1 MAKLLKLIQNE
12 WMKLWHKK
20 GTWVMVALLIL
31 FIIGPGIMMKYYETK
46 TTEDITWQE
55 SEQKAINNNKE
66 MMKEDGLSVED
77 KKRFEEQIAISEYR
91 IANDV
96 PSQENLSVA
105 SFMSF
110 TGSMLTLVTL
120 FTVITAASI
129 VSSEFSTG
137 TIKMLLTRPVSRAK
151 ILTSK
156 LLTTFIFGLLLF
168 VVNVVVSALVG
179 LILFGGSTG
188 VELEIVNGQVV
199 EKAVWNDLA
208 YHYLLSGG
216 DFVMSILFAFLVG
229 SVFRSSSLAIGLTM
243 FLSFTGGMIVMFL
256 SRFEIVKYIWLT
268 HSDLTQYEKGNFIVD
283 DMTMPFSLTILAI
296 YAVIFLVISYMSF
309 TKRDVTA

>member
-1 MAKLLKLIQNE
+1 MLKLIQNE

-188 VELEIVNGQVV
+188 VELEMVNGQVV

-268 HSDLTQYEKGNFIVD
+268 HSDLTQYEKGYFIVD

>member
-31 FIIGPGIMMKYYETK
+31 FIIGPGIMMKYYDTK
-46 TTEDITWQE
+46 MTEDITWQE
-55 SEQKAINNNKE
+55 SEQQAINNNKE
-66 MMKEDGLSVED
+66 IMKDEGLSTED

-91 IANDV
+91 LANDV
-96 PSQENLSVA
+96 PSQVEGSVA

-110 TGSMLTLVTL
+110 SGNMLTLITL

-156 LLTTFIFGLLLF
+156 LLTTFIFGILLL

-179 LILFGGSTG
+179 LILFGGTTG
-188 VELEIVNGQVV
+188 VELEMVNGQVV
-199 EKAVWNDLA
+199 EKSVWNDLA

-256 SRFEIVKYIWLT
+256 SRFKIVKYIWLT
-268 HSDLTQYEKGNFIVD
+268 HSDLTQYEHNQFIID

-296 YAVIFLVISYMSF
+296 YAVLFLGISYMSF
-309 TKRDVTA
+309 MKRDVTA

>member
-1 MAKLLKLIQNE
+1 MAKLLRLIQNE

-20 GTWVMVALLIL
+20 GTWAMVALVIL

-46 TTEDITWQE
+46 TTEDISWQE
-55 SEQKAINNNKE
+55 NEKQAINNYQDMLKG
-66 MMKEDGLSVED
+66 DGISEED
-77 KKRFEEQIAISEYR
+77 KKDLEEKIAISEYR
-91 IANDV
+91 LENDV
-96 PSQENLSVA
+96 PSQTEGSMA

-110 TGSMLTLVTL
+110 TGTLLTLVTL

-137 TIKMLLTRPVSRAK
+137 TIKMLLTRPMSRAK

-156 LLTTFIFGLLLF
+156 LTTTFIFGLFLF
-168 VVNVVVSALVG
+168 VVHVVVSALTGFV
-179 LILFGGSTG
+179 LFGGVSG
-188 VELEIVNGQVV
+188 VELEMVNGQIV
-199 EKAVWNDLA
+199 EKSVWNDLA

-243 FLSFTGGMIVMFL
+243 FLSFMGGMIVMLL

-268 HSDLTQYEKGNFIVD
+268 HSNLTQYENDNLMIEGI
-283 DMTMPFSLTILAI
+283 TMPFSLTILAI
-296 YAVIFLVISYMSF
+296 YAVIFLVVSYLSF
-309 TKRDVTA
+309 MKRDVTA

>member
-1 MAKLLKLIQNE
+1 MLKLIQNE

-20 GTWVMVALLIL
+20 GTWAMVALLIL

-46 TTEDITWQE
+46 TTEDKTWQE
-55 SEQKAINNNKE
+55 SEQQSINNYKE
-66 MMKEDGLSVED
+66 IMNDDNIAAED
-77 KKRFEEQIAISEYR
+77 KKHYEEQIAISEYR
-91 IANDV
+91 LANDV
-96 PSQENLSVA
+96 PSQEDGNVA

-120 FTVITAASI
+120 FTIIVAASI
-129 VSSEFSTG
+129 VSSEFATG

-156 LLTTFIFGLLLF
+156 LLTTFIFGLFLF

-179 LILFGGSTG
+179 LILFGGATG

-199 EKAVWNDLA
+199 EKAIWNDLA

-216 DFVMSILFAFLVG
+216 DFIMSMLFAFLVG

-256 SRFEIVKYIWLT
+256 SKYKIVKYVWLT
-268 HSDLTQYEKGNFIVD
+268 HSDLTQYERNSSILDGI
-283 DMTMPFSLTILAI
+283 TMPFSLTILAI
-296 YAVIFLVISYMSF
+296 YAVLFLMISYISF
-309 TKRDVTA
+309 MKRDVTA

>member
-1 MAKLLKLIQNE
+1 MLKLIQNE

-20 GTWVMVALLIL
+20 GTWVMAALVIL
-31 FIIGPGIMMKYYETK
+31 FIIGPGIMLKYFDTK
-46 TTEDITWQE
+46 ITEDITWQE

-66 MMKEDGLSVED
+66 FLNDDNISAED
-77 KKRFEEQIAISEYR
+77 KKYFEEQIAISEYR
-91 IANDV
+91 LANNV
-96 PSQENLSVA
+96 PSQVDGSIE

-188 VELEIVNGQVV
+188 VELEMVNGQVV

-216 DFVMSILFAFLVG
+216 SFVMSILFAFLVG

-243 FLSFTGGMIVMFL
+243 FLTFTGGMIVMFL
-256 SRFEIVKYIWLT
+256 SRFKIVKYIWLT

-283 DMTMPFSLTILAI
+283 GMTMPFSLTILAI
-296 YAVIFLVISYMSF
+296 YAVIFLAISYMTF
-309 TKRDVTA
+309 MKRDVTA

>member
-1 MAKLLKLIQNE
+1 
-12 WMKLWHKK
+12 
-20 GTWVMVALLIL
+20 MVALLIL

-55 SEQKAINNNKE
+55 SEQQAINNYKE
-66 MMKEDGLSVED
+66 MMKEDGLSAED
-77 KKRFEEQIAISEYR
+77 KKTFEEKIAISEYR
-91 IANDV
+91 LAEDV
-96 PSQENLSVA
+96 PSQEDLSVA

-110 TGSMLTLVTL
+110 TSGMLTLVTL

-156 LLTTFIFGLLLF
+156 LLTTFIFGLLLI

-188 VELEIVNGQVV
+188 VELEMVNGQVV

-208 YHYLLSGG
+208 YHYLLSTGN
-216 DFVMSILFAFLVG
+216 FVMSILFAFLVG

-268 HSDLTQYEKGNFIVD
+268 HSDLTQYETDNFIID
-283 DMTMPFSLTILAI
+283 GMTMPFSLTILAI

-309 TKRDVTA
+309 MKRDVTA